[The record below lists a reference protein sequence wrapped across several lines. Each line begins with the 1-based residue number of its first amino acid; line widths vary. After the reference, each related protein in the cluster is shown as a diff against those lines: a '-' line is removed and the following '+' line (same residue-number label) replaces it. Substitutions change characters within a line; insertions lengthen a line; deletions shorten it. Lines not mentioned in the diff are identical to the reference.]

1 MYIACNADRDMAHE
15 ADAAAA
21 RKYLSALSH
30 ELERKQALFEDD
42 AAFVVEVKEG
52 RSLAAAMD
60 PDTEL
65 RTLKMRFLTF
75 KRDFKVR
82 PPAHISHTWRMFKWH
97 NSSVMHP

>member
-1 MYIACNADRDMAHE
+1 MQHE
-15 ADAAAA
+15 ADSAAA

-52 RSLAAAMD
+52 RSLAAGMD

-65 RTLKMRFLTF
+65 RTLKMRFVTF

-82 PPAHISHTWRMFKWH
+82 RLAHISHTARVKAAWKQCT
-97 NSSVMHP
+97 